1 MKNKERYV
9 FDFFKKTNSLDYYS
23 ASSNKLK
30 YLFKIVKKIFFKYY
44 FYLAKNRDVKFL
56 GTPYG
61 GWYFSDKNLP
71 NQMMVVSAGVGED
84 ISFDIELMN
93 NFQAKL
99 FLIDPTPRAI
109 SYIQKII
116 NNLGNEKTM
125 SYDESSGYQPIE
137 SYDLSNIKLD
147 DLIFIKKAL
156 YNKSQKT
163 IKFYAPLNK
172 KFVSH
177 SISNFQ
183 NSFSKDTDFI
193 EVKTIMLKD
202 IVFENNIGEI
212 DLLKLDIEGAE
223 NQVIPNI
230 LRDKI
235 FPKQILVE
243 FDELSTRF
251 IKPYL
256 KAMFI
261 FTYLKMNN
269 YTLVKTEDFPNFLF
283 LRE

>member
-1 MKNKERYV
+1 MG
-9 FDFFKKTNSLDYYS
+9 YYS
-23 ASSNKLK
+23 DSRNKLK

-44 FYLAKNRDVKFL
+44 FYLAKNRDIKFL

-61 GWYFSDKNLP
+61 GWYFSDKDLP
-71 NQMMVVSAGVGED
+71 NQMTVVSAGVGED
-84 ISFDIELMN
+84 ISFEIEFMN
-93 NFQAKL
+93 NFQAKVY
-99 FLIDPTPRAI
+99 LIDPTPRAI

-116 NNLGNEKTM
+116 DNLGNKKTM
-125 SYDESSGYQPIE
+125 SNDESSGCQPIE
-137 SYDLSNIKLD
+137 SYDLLNIKLD

-156 YNKSQKT
+156 YNKSQNR
-163 IKFYAPLNK
+163 IKFYAPPNK
-172 KFVSH
+172 KSVSH

-193 EVKTIMLKD
+193 EVETIMLKD
-202 IVFENNIGEI
+202 IVFKNNIREI

-256 KAMFI
+256 KAMLI
-261 FTYLKMNN
+261 FRHLQMNN

-283 LRE
+283 VRE